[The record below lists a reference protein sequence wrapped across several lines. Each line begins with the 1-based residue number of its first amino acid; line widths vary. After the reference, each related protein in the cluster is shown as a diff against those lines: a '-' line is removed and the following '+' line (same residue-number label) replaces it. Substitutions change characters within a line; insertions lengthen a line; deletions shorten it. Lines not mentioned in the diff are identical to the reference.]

1 MSDHNPTPPT
11 NGPEFN
17 VAERTIAKEQVATS
31 SVDPSEA
38 PQAEVVMA
46 SKKKETTTKGIKR
59 KKKIKAPANGKTTQN
74 ADSMPWS
81 RSKKEERDPVRMPS
95 QESGGVPDPSADYL
109 AQAAGPPSTLAQP
122 RRILVV
128 LDLNGTLL
136 YRPSKRRPFHFV
148 ARPHARKFMEYCLD
162 TFQLAI
168 WSSARPQ
175 NVHKMVEKLLTPE
188 DVARCVVVWSREHFG
203 LSTEDYD
210 SRVQVYKRLTRLWT
224 DTAVIASHP
233 DAATGSCWDQTNTVL
248 VDDSLEKGRSEPHN
262 LLTIPEFS
270 GLENESAEVL
280 PQVHDFLNAL
290 CWQSDVSR
298 YIRQTSFQLDEHYK
312 LVQ

>member
-1 MSDHNPTPPT
+1 MSDHNPESPT
-11 NGPEFN
+11 HGPEFN
-17 VAERTIAKEQVATS
+17 VVERTIATEPAP
-31 SVDPSEA
+31 SVDPSDATQPEA
-38 PQAEVVMA
+38 VMT

-59 KKKIKAPANGKTTQN
+59 KKKNKPAVNGKTTQD
-74 ADSMPWS
+74 ADSIPWS
-81 RSKKEERDPVRMPS
+81 RFKKGKEERDPVKVPS
-95 QESGGVPDPSADYL
+95 EASGGVPNPTQDYL
-109 AQAAGPPSTLAQP
+109 AQAAGPASTLSQP

-148 ARPHARKFMEYCLD
+148 ARPHAKKFMEYCLD
-162 TFQLAI
+162 NFQLAI

-224 DTAVIASHP
+224 DPAVIASHP
-233 DAATGSCWDQTNTVL
+233 DAAAGGCWDQSNTVL
-248 VDDSLEKGRSEPHN
+248 VDDSFEKGRSEPHN
-262 LLTIPEFS
+262 LLAIPEFS

-312 LVQ
+312 LAQ